1 MSFTIDLNVEK
12 KEKKKKRRGR
22 AGRLQQYEKEQ
33 ISQANQTLNLPPASI
48 QLSGTENAK
57 RTSKSAKQLHAYANL
72 LHLYMLC
79 TL

>member
-12 KEKKKKRRGR
+12 KERKKKKRRGR

-33 ISQANQTLNLPPASI
+33 IFQANQTLNLPPPSI

-57 RTSKSAKQLHAYANL
+57 RTSKGAKQLHDYANL
-72 LHLYMLC
+72 LH
-79 TL
+79 